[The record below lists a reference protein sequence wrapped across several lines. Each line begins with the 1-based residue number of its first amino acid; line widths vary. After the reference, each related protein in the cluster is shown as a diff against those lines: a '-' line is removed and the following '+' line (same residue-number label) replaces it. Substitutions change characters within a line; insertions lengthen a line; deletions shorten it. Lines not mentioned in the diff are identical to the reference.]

1 MTGVILIACTVLS
14 AYGIVESELSDAL
27 GVEVVM
33 LMFVVGLLLGTLI
46 GGAFCVRYLRREI
59 AANVGPQLRQL
70 NFKIEAL
77 ESVLNLALVT
87 RHTELV
93 SLTAPSARND
103 RN

>member
-1 MTGVILIACTVLS
+1 MY
-14 AYGIVESELSDAL
+14 AYGILALELSDAL
-27 GVEVVM
+27 GVEMVM
-33 LMFVVGLLLGTLI
+33 LTFVVGLLLGTLI

-87 RHTELV
+87 RHTELA
-93 SLTAPSARND
+93 SLTALSARND
-103 RN
+103 QS

>member
-1 MTGVILIACTVLS
+1 MLDAHGILAP
-14 AYGIVESELSDAL
+14 ELGDAL
-27 GVEVVM
+27 GVEMV
-33 LMFVVGLLLGTLI
+33 LLTFLVGLLLGTLI

-70 NFKIEAL
+70 NYKIEAL

-87 RHTELV
+87 RHAELT
-93 SLTAPSARND
+93 SLTSASARND

>member
-1 MTGVILIACTVLS
+1 LQNDVGMWH
-14 AYGIVESELSDAL
+14 SEGEPATLL
-27 GVEVVM
+27 GVEMIV
-33 LMFVVGLLLGTLI
+33 LTFLTGLLLGTLI

-87 RHTELV
+87 RHAELT
-93 SLTAPSARND
+93 SLTAMSARSD
-103 RN
+103 RS